1 MRLAQRADWH
11 VMADSGSTWYRKGL
25 RFECTRCGNCC
36 TGPPGAVWYTPQEGE
51 AMAQALGVDLS
62 TFLSRYAR
70 KIRGG
75 WSLQERR
82 SPQGMDCIFLTRDE
96 QGRAGCSVYAARP
109 THCRTWPFWEENLE
123 SPEAWDDA
131 RERTPCPGMGEGPL
145 VSVESIISRLNQDAS
160 TNAGPST

>member
-1 MRLAQRADWH
+1 
-11 VMADSGSTWYRKGL
+11 
-25 RFECTRCGNCC
+25 
-36 TGPPGAVWYTPQEGE
+36 
-51 AMAQALGVDLS
+51 MAQALGVDLS

-82 SPQGMDCIFLTRDE
+82 SSQGMDCIFLTRDE
-96 QGRAGCSVYAARP
+96 QGRAGCSVYAVRP
-109 THCRTWPFWEENLE
+109 TQCRTWPFWDENLE

-145 VSVESIISRLNQDAS
+145 ISVESIISRLNQDAS
-160 TNAGPST
+160 KNSGPST